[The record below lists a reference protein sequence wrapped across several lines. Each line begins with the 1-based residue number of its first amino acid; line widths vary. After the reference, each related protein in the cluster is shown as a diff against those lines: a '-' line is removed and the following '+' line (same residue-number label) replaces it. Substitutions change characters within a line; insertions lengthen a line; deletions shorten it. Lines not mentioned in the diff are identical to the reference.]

1 MLLRVGSAALLVTL
15 LFSLPALAVAEPEK
29 QPGTGT
35 GEVPP
40 AVTPGQAAG
49 EPTVSKEGGAP
60 VVPVSAKTPIVP
72 KPTEPPERAYQL
84 YWELDVP
91 ILAVAITL
99 SASRLQ
105 SISQRKEPAYCIQ
118 QNDLNKVEVA
128 AGLASPREFCTP
140 DELNALDR
148 PFAGRWDPTWSDISD
163 IGAFTLALAPVVML
177 TIDEGFLN
185 MLNDAVVIYQASLI
199 ATMLSGLSTA
209 STGRPRPFVYPG
221 DATDEQ
227 RRSPEG
233 GLSFFSGHTSFAF
246 ATATATFW
254 TVKRR
259 HHSGPYPW
267 IVFGVGHALAASV
280 GVARVMAGKHFPTDV
295 LGGVL
300 VGMGVGTVVPMLHA
314 SPVQIVPIVEQQ
326 GASVAVTGKF

>member
-1 MLLRVGSAALLVTL
+1 MLFRPASAALLATVLST
-15 LFSLPALAVAEPEK
+15 LPALAVEAEKP
-29 QPGTGT
+29 PGTGT

-49 EPTVSKEGGAP
+49 EPAVSHEGGAP

-72 KPTEPPERAYQL
+72 KPTEAPERAYQL
-84 YWELDVP
+84 YWEIDVP

-105 SISQRKEPAYCIQ
+105 PISQRSEPAYCIQ
-118 QNDLNKVEVA
+118 KDDLARATGRFNGVSA
-128 AGLASPREFCTP
+128 CNP
-140 DELNALDR
+140 DDLNALDR
-148 PFAGRWDPTWSDISD
+148 PFAGRWDPTWSDVSD
-163 IGAFTLALAPVVML
+163 VGAVTLALAPLVLL
-177 TIDEGFLN
+177 TVDEGFLN

-199 ATMLSGLSTA
+199 AAMLSGLSSA
-209 STGRPRPFVYPG
+209 GTGRPRPFVYPG
-221 DATDEQ
+221 DASYEE
-227 RRSPEG
+227 RHSPEG

-246 ATATATFW
+246 AMATSTFW

-259 HHSGPYPW
+259 HRSGPYPW
-267 IVFGVGHALAASV
+267 IVFGVGHAIAASV
-280 GVARVMAGKHFPTDV
+280 GVGRIMAGKHFPTDV

-314 SPVQIVPIVEQQ
+314 SPVQIVPVVEQQ

>member
-1 MLLRVGSAALLVTL
+1 MPVRLRSAALLAAL
-15 LFSLPALAVAEPEK
+15 LSTLPALAVEPEK
-29 QPGTGT
+29 PPDTGT

-49 EPTVSKEGGAP
+49 EPAVSHEGGAP
-60 VVPVSAKTPIVP
+60 VVPVSPKAPIVP
-72 KPTEPPERAYQL
+72 KPTEAPERAYQL

-99 SASRLQ
+99 SAARVGA
-105 SISQRKEPAYCIQ
+105 ISQRREPAYCIQ
-118 QNDLNKVEVA
+118 RNDLNKVEVA
-128 AGLASPREFCTP
+128 AGLANTTEFCNP

-148 PFAGRWDPTWSDISD
+148 PFAGRWDPTWSDVSD
-163 IGAFTLALAPVVML
+163 VGAVTLALAPIVML

-199 ATMLSGLSTA
+199 ATMLSGLSSA
-209 STGRPRPFVYPG
+209 GTGRPRPFVYPG

-227 RRSPEG
+227 RHSPEG

-246 ATATATFW
+246 AMATSTFW

-259 HHSGPYPW
+259 HRSGPYPW
-267 IVFGVGHALAASV
+267 IVFGVGHALAGSV
-280 GVARVMAGKHFPTDV
+280 GVARIMAGKHFPTDV